1 MRKEVFK
8 NGAAVFRAMAVK
20 NGVSEDTKAVMEQLA
35 AIVDEWAADESKDYN
50 IEDLRKQFDELSA
63 KLTAQEEE
71 VANKIVSVRNSIM
84 RELGTPAAGRKTVAD
99 YITPEVAMEIVNCFG
114 NDARNRNEVVARI
127 TNVLNAHGV
136 PVRKTKNDISG
147 ITFQEAVDYAIQF
160 KQDDADELFDM
171 LAQTKFG
178 KFYYV
183 DIDETK
189 PAQIAKQWNKAS
201 DAGVTKD
208 LQELAAEGIEI
219 KAASVYKMQRIST
232 EDLADAE
239 EAGQL
244 GEYVSAYTNE
254 LRKSVKSVAVKSLL
268 IGDEVNAAGKKVTCF
283 ETIGA
288 TKTSNARI
296 TVVNPEVA
304 ATPTIVDFARTAAE
318 VRAEGKKVLV
328 ITTAQAIEL
337 RKFKYGEGGTE
348 TLKSLDEV
356 AAIIG
361 VDKIIVKDY
370 LANVTGLHGI
380 IFIPSLYRVKVKKT
394 NDVAFPEWKENAQY
408 YLYEM
413 YMGGVVYGLQSAAVL
428 REAN

>member
-1 MRKEVFK
+1 MSKEVFK
-8 NGAAVFRAMAVK
+8 KGAAMFRAMAVK

-35 AIVDEWAADESKDYN
+35 AIVDEWSADESKDYN
-50 IEDLRKQFDELSA
+50 IEDLRKQFDELAS
-63 KLTAQEEE
+63 KVTAQEEE
-71 VANKIVSVRNSIM
+71 VANKIVAVRNSIM
-84 RELGTPAAGRKTVAD
+84 RELGTPATKKGVAD
-99 YITPEVAMEIVNCFG
+99 YITPDVAMEIVNCFG
-114 NDARNRNEVVARI
+114 NDARTKNEVVARI
-127 TNVLNAHGV
+127 TNVLNVHGV
-136 PVRKTKNDISG
+136 PVRKTRNDISG
-147 ITFQEAVDYAIQF
+147 VTFQEAVDYAIQF

-189 PAQIAKQWNKAS
+189 PEQIAKQWNKAS

-254 LRKSVKSVAVKSLL
+254 LRKSVKAVAVKSLL

-283 ETIGA
+283 ETIGSI
-288 TKTSNARI
+288 TKSNARI
-296 TVVNPEVA
+296 SVVNPEVA
-304 ATPTIVDFARTAAE
+304 ATPTIVDFARAAAE

-370 LANVTGLHGI
+370 IANVTGLHGI

>member
-8 NGAAVFRAMAVK
+8 NAVTLFRGMATK

-50 IEDLRKQFDELSA
+50 IEDLRKQFDELA
-63 KLTAQEEE
+63 GKVTAQEEE
-71 VANKIVSVRNSIM
+71 VANKIAKVRNSIM
-84 RELGTPAAGRKTVAD
+84 REIEGAQAGKKTVAD
-99 YITPEVAMEIVNCFG
+99 YITPDVALEIANCFG
-114 NDARNRNEVVARI
+114 GGARNKNEVIARI
-127 TNVLNAHGV
+127 SNVLSAHGI

-171 LAQTKFG
+171 LALTKFG

-183 DIDETK
+183 NIDETK
-189 PAQIAKQWNKAS
+189 PAQIAKQWNKES

-208 LQELAAEGIEI
+208 LQELAAEGKEI
-219 KAASVYKMQRIST
+219 KCASIYKMQRIST
-232 EDLADAE
+232 EDMADAE

-244 GEYVSAYTNE
+244 GEYVASYTNE

-268 IGDEVNAAGKKVTCF
+268 IGDEVNAAGKKVTVF
-283 ETIGA
+283 ETIGTTTA
-288 TKTSNARI
+288 SNARI

-304 ATPTIVDFARTAAE
+304 ANPTVVDYARAAAE

-328 ITTAQAIEL
+328 ITTAQLINL
-337 RKFKYGEGGTE
+337 RKFKYADGGTE
-348 TLKSLDEV
+348 TLLSTDEL
-356 AAIIG
+356 AALIG

-370 LANVTGLHGI
+370 IANVNGLHGI
-380 IFIPSLYRVKVKKT
+380 IFVPSLYRVKVKKT

-428 REAN
+428 REA